1 MTYHFAI
8 LSKVCVAIFVILS
21 GIGFSETVKHK
32 ETGLFQFY
40 LKRLTAIYSNYWFIA
55 SVFVLFGVFVMGRT
69 LDTAFESHPYIKFL
83 VQMTGLDRFVFRER
97 GYNMTWWYMSV
108 IIPLTMLFPLI
119 YDAVNKYGLIPLV
132 FFLVILFPEINNVW
146 LLNVWLLPFALG
158 IYLSQRNCIP
168 TISERLSSYG
178 PWRYL
183 ILLLMI
189 TATALYRIYG
199 PVLNETKIDWLFGLL
214 VILFVFELSISF
226 QWIGK
231 ILGMLGGHL
240 FNVFLFHTFIYYY
253 FFSDFIYSFKY
264 PVLIFLVLFVTC
276 LAISMFLEYVKRH
289 IGFYTY
295 TGKIQNLKIPAWME
309 IPFVWNESSQK

>member
-1 MTYHFAI
+1 
-8 LSKVCVAIFVILS
+8 
-21 GIGFSETVKHK
+21 
-32 ETGLFQFY
+32 
-40 LKRLTAIYSNYWFIA
+40 
-55 SVFVLFGVFVMGRT
+55 
-69 LDTAFESHPYIKFL
+69 
-83 VQMTGLDRFVFRER
+83 
-97 GYNMTWWYMSV
+97 
-108 IIPLTMLFPLI
+108 
-119 YDAVNKYGLIPLV
+119 
-132 FFLVILFPEINNVW
+132 
-146 LLNVWLLPFALG
+146 
-158 IYLSQRNCIP
+158 
-168 TISERLSSYG
+168 
-178 PWRYL
+178 
-183 ILLLMI
+183 MI